1 MVRPGTHKND
11 KEGFTLILLDWG
23 LAKRLPEQKRLA
35 FCQMVYAAAT
45 FDYGLLLD
53 SYKTVGLKM
62 KREDAGQSM
71 EDMRFFLR
79 DMAPREETRK
89 RIKKKIKA
97 DKKKLQESNEKVPME
112 SKAYPGEFFFFIR
125 VNELLHGLG
134 GRYSINLGYLDTLRP
149 YAERGLRKSEMYDLV
164 VPPPTSVQVESA
176 SLQSKLEKVL
186 EDMEQDD
193 GLVGGQVCVLDK
205 NGETQASAIAGTLG
219 GLRSHIP
226 MTRDAVVLG
235 YSTTKAVTATLAHMM
250 VHEGY
255 LSYDEPVCER
265 VWKNFCPTN
274 EAPKDLAN
282 ALGVVVEQVDR
293 AWAWKR
299 QITLRHFLNHTSG
312 LWSALPT
319 KLTVKR
325 LASCEECFSAYEYDP
340 EAPQETLLPTSQPGE
355 KSEYHFLSFGW
366 LIAGALCGSYA
377 LEKNRSDVTFE
388 EIYMELLKPKLSQ
401 RTLDAG
407 FHPMGGFGTNLY
419 AQTVTSDVRASTI
432 MQKRRE
438 ATVMG
443 NDFNSG
449 SESAIMKALKTF
461 EGKEFLVSL
470 QMM

>member
-1 MVRPGTHKND
+1 M
-11 KEGFTLILLDWG
+11 ILLDWG

-97 DKKKLQESNEKVPME
+97 DTKKMKESNEKVPME

-134 GRYSINLGYLDTLRP
+134 GRYSINLGYLDALKP
-149 YAERGLRKSEMYDLV
+149 YAERGLRKSSMYDLV
-164 VPPPTSVQVESA
+164 VPPPKRIKVEST
-176 SLQSKLEKVL
+176 SLQKKLELVL
-186 EDMEQDD
+186 SNMEEEDS
-193 GLVGGQVCVLDK
+193 LVGGQVCVLDK
-205 NGETQASAIAGTLG
+205 GGKPQANVVAGTLG

-226 MTRDAVVLG
+226 MTRDAVILG

-250 VHEGY
+250 VQEGY

-265 VWKNFCPTN
+265 VWKQFCPTN
-274 EAPKDLAN
+274 DPPRNLASELDLP
-282 ALGVVVEQVDR
+282 VEEVEKRWQ
-293 AWAWKR
+293 WKR
-299 QITLRHFLNHTSG
+299 QITLRHVLNHTSG
-312 LWSALPT
+312 LWTSLPA

-325 LASCEECFSAYEYDP
+325 MASCEDCFSAYEYNP
-340 EAPQETLLPTSQPGE
+340 EAPLETLLPTSKPEE
-355 KSEYHFLSFGW
+355 KSEYHYLSFGW
-366 LIAGALCGSYA
+366 LVAGTLCGAYA
-377 LEKNRSDVTFE
+377 LKKNRSDVKFE
-388 EIYMELLKPKLSQ
+388 EIYKDLLQPKLSP
-401 RTLDAG
+401 RTLEAG
-407 FHPMGGFGTNLY
+407 FHPMGGYGDNLV

-432 MQKRRE
+432 MQRRRE
-438 ATVMG
+438 ASVMG
-443 NDFNSG
+443 DDNNG
-449 SESAIMKALKTF
+449 SESPIMKALENFK
-461 EGKEFLVSL
+461 GKEFLVSFSIG
-470 QMM
+470 